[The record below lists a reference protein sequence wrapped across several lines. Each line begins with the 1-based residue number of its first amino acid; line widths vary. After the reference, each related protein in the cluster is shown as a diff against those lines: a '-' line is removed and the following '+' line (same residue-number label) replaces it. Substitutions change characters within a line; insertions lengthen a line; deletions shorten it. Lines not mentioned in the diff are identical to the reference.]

1 MLFFVVFKQVSF
13 TLKRGKRQLMT
24 ILLLTFRIDFW
35 RTDAVPEHQWPV
47 FHRWLPDGEK
57 DALTFDMKDPNIT
70 LKLWFERWEVVQT
83 GLIEYRGETRQ
94 FDPAIIPTQG
104 YLVAGPLFGLLTID
118 NIPDENADLL
128 QENKNSDQ
136 SYINLGKR
144 VVQDLICPQVSRFIK
159 ILRIKYGQYW
169 LEQFVGWDARVVDIG
184 TYCRDTLR
192 LQWSLDE
199 GRTWSPFVPEPKERY
214 FRLEVTGP
222 SVASLREY
230 ITEEDWKELATLIR
244 VGYEPSLASTLLAQ
258 THRLL
263 DQENWKQALIE
274 GCTALEVAID
284 EYIRQRMGSD
294 TKLYNQVTSRFNDL
308 RLRFQVMFI
317 GTFLDRLSLDDLNQ
331 TIDAIEMRNK
341 VVHDGWE
348 PASPKEVKAALRG
361 LMGLT
366 MLLLPES
373 GFKFPRAKLG
383 NRIMPEEN
391 WEKEV

>member
-1 MLFFVVFKQVSF
+1 MGWYWI
-13 TLKRGKRQLMT
+13 TLIVRLSASVNLKCFSTLYANRYLLRQKRWRRRLMT
-24 ILLLTFRIDFW
+24 TLLLRFRIDFW
-35 RTDAVPEHQWPV
+35 RADGTFTPEHEWPV

-57 DALTFDMKDPNIT
+57 DALSFDMKDPNIT
-70 LKLWFERWEVVQT
+70 LKIWFERWGVVESDF
-83 GLIEYRGETRQ
+83 IKYRGEKRE

-118 NIPDENADLL
+118 NIPDENADPLL
-128 QENKNSDQ
+128 ENKNSDQ

-169 LEQFVGWDARVVDIG
+169 LQQFEGWDARVVDIG

-263 DQENWKQALIE
+263 D
-274 GCTALEVAID
+274 
-284 EYIRQRMGSD
+284 
-294 TKLYNQVTSRFNDL
+294 
-308 RLRFQVMFI
+308 
-317 GTFLDRLSLDDLNQ
+317 
-331 TIDAIEMRNK
+331 
-341 VVHDGWE
+341 
-348 PASPKEVKAALRG
+348 
-361 LMGLT
+361 
-366 MLLLPES
+366 
-373 GFKFPRAKLG
+373 
-383 NRIMPEEN
+383 
-391 WEKEV
+391 

>member
-1 MLFFVVFKQVSF
+1 
-13 TLKRGKRQLMT
+13 MT
-24 ILLLTFRIDFW
+24 TLLLKFRIDFW
-35 RTDAVPEHQWPV
+35 RPDGIFAIEHQWPV

-57 DALTFDMKDPNIT
+57 DALSFDMKDPNIA
-70 LKLWFERWEVVQT
+70 LKIWFERWGVVQS
-83 GLIEYRGETRQ
+83 GLIEYRGEKQ
-94 FDPAIIPTQG
+94 EFDPAIIPTQG
-104 YLVAGPLFGLLTID
+104 YLVGGPLFGLLIID
-118 NIPDENADLL
+118 NIPDENIDFL

-136 SYINLGKR
+136 SFINLGKR

-169 LEQFVGWDARVVDIG
+169 LQQFEGWDARVVDIG

-192 LQWSLDE
+192 LQWSPDE
-199 GRTWSPFVPEPKERY
+199 GVTWSPFVPEPKERY
-214 FRLEVTGP
+214 ISVVWTGA
-222 SVASLREY
+222 SVSSLREY
-230 ITEEDWKELATLIR
+230 ITEDDWKELATLVR
-244 VGYEPSLASTLLAQ
+244 DGYEPSLASTLLAQ

-294 TKLYNQVTSRFNDL
+294 TKLYNQVTSRFNDM

-317 GTFLDRLSLDDLNQ
+317 GTFLDRISLDDLNH
-331 TIDAIEMRNK
+331 TIDAIEMRNQ

-348 PASPKEVKAALRG
+348 PTSPKEVKTALRG
-361 LMGLT
+361 LIMLT

-383 NRIMPEEN
+383 NMRKSAED
-391 WEKEV
+391 WKKEP